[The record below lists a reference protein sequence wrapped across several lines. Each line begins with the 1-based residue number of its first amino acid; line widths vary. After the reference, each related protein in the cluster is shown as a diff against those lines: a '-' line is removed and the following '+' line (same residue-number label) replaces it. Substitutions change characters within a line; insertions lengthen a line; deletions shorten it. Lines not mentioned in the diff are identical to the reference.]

1 MQKQQRYTTQLQA
14 GLGMIPE
21 TLDLLRLWEPG
32 MLPSQLA
39 DRVIEEGLFSRATA
53 RRARNIVIEMFAP
66 RLLADG
72 GEAASRLKVL
82 LDHRVSQDA
91 LVQLFFLQ
99 TARAQRIF
107 KDFVIECY
115 WPRYSAGASSL
126 STEDA
131 SKFIYRALD
140 NGKMLR
146 RWSDT
151 TVKRLTAYLMGC
163 CHDFGLLASNR
174 GKNRPIQRFTI
185 RPDVAL
191 YLVYDL
197 HCGGLSDMGTILHED
212 WKLFGLESQDVIRLL
227 KKLGHDRH
235 LFIQASADLVQISW
249 KYRTMGECL
258 HAITQR

>member
-1 MQKQQRYTTQLQA
+1 MQEQRYTTQLQA

-66 RLLADG
+66 RFLVDG

-82 LDHRVSQDA
+82 LDHRISQDA
-91 LVQLFFLQ
+91 LYQLFFLQ

-107 KDFVIECY
+107 NDFVIECY
-115 WPRYSAGASSL
+115 WPRYSVGASSL
-126 STEDA
+126 STGDA
-131 SKFIYRALD
+131 STFIYRALD
-140 NGKMLR
+140 NGKMLK

-151 TVKRLTAYLMGC
+151 TVKRLATYLMGC

-174 GKNRPIQRFTI
+174 GKNRPIQRFAL
-185 RPDVAL
+185 RPEVAL
-191 YLVYDL
+191 YLAHDIHFAGV
-197 HCGGLSDMGTILHED
+197 SDMGLIQHED
-212 WKLFGLESQDVIRLL
+212 WRLFGLEAQDVIRLL
-227 KKLGHDRH
+227 KNLGHDGH
-235 LFIQASADLVQISW
+235 LFIQSSADLVQISW

-258 HAITQR
+258 HAIAQR